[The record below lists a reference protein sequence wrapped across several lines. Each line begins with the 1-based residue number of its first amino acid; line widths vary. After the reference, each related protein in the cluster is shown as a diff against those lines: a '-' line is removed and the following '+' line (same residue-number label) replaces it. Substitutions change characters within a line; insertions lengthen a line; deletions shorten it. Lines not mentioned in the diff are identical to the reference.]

1 MATEPAAQCKAN
13 ASEICMRLMPGHLSI
28 KPPPCKGG
36 RAMGPII
43 CPHPEDAAGWSKI
56 ASLSVVWGP
65 RGTEPWRLYRL
76 VPSQETAMKKD
87 HQKGRSRQN
96 TANIGGAAY
105 APQQDEPHSK
115 GDERPP
121 NKPIGEAAY
130 ASRDPT
136 KKKTRK
142 T

>member
-1 MATEPAAQCKAN
+1 
-13 ASEICMRLMPGHLSI
+13 
-28 KPPPCKGG
+28 
-36 RAMGPII
+36 MGPII

-56 ASLSVVWGP
+56 APLSVVWGP

-76 VPSQETAMKKD
+76 VSSQETAMKKD
-87 HQKGRSRQN
+87 HQKGRSRKN

-115 GDERPP
+115 GDERAP
-121 NKPIGEAAY
+121 NKPIGEAY
-130 ASRDPT
+130 ASRA

>member
-1 MATEPAAQCKAN
+1 VTGY
-13 ASEICMRLMPGHLSI
+13 SGVIGIGRL
-28 KPPPCKGG
+28 
-36 RAMGPII
+36 
-43 CPHPEDAAGWSKI
+43 
-56 ASLSVVWGP
+56 
-65 RGTEPWRLYRL
+65 
-76 VPSQETAMKKD
+76 
-87 HQKGRSRQN
+87 RSRKN

-115 GDERPP
+115 GDEKAP